1 MPQVSGQLRF
11 ARELRD
17 KISRGVRD
25 FKGLNHPVCYSDRAK
40 EVVERYKVSH
50 TFTLSVMILLFAQ
63 ELVCL
68 ITSYEE
74 KLFDDWTQSAENLT
88 TENLERPLLV
98 RDDLEGTLSVNFG
111 HNLMSSLME
120 VKNLK
125 KEFQTRQVPKAVAEV
140 FKRFDEYRKNKNSLD
155 QTVRMYNYLKLNT
168 VREEYS
174 LIEVDIETC
183 DDRLRAAENQVNW
196 NTRNIKDY
204 LEELRL
210 MTYKLESRVVSAQEN
225 VKKIKRE
232 INKWVDKPLFI
243 RINDS
248 KKEPLL
254 NIGSREEMKSKR
266 YKDIEK
272 TSAIIQE
279 LIEENEFQ
287 CLE

>member
-1 MPQVSGQLRF
+1 M
-11 ARELRD
+11 
-17 KISRGVRD
+17 IM
-25 FKGLNHPVCYSDRAK
+25 
-40 EVVERYKVSH
+40 
-50 TFTLSVMILLFAQ
+50 LSAQ

-210 MTYKLESRVVSAQEN
+210 MTYKSSQSMTIHL
-225 VKKIKRE
+225 
-232 INKWVDKPLFI
+232 
-243 RINDS
+243 
-248 KKEPLL
+248 
-254 NIGSREEMKSKR
+254 
-266 YKDIEK
+266 
-272 TSAIIQE
+272 
-279 LIEENEFQ
+279 
-287 CLE
+287 